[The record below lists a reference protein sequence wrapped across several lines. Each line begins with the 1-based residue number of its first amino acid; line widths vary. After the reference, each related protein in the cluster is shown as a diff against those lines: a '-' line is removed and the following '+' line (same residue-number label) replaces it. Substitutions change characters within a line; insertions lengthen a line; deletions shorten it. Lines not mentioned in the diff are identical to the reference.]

1 MARTRNDVA
10 PGDERTGHP
19 ALGRPRRPG
28 TDDAILRATIDLIA
42 EGGVGAATIAAVSVR
57 TGVARASIYLRWPN
71 RDALVAAAIRKA
83 IGRQPFELS
92 GDLAVDFRRGAE
104 QARAILSEPMFRTV
118 VPALIAGLL
127 DTREDSITSDAL
139 FPNRQRVA
147 DEYRALAGP
156 TGYREDVDPFVPID
170 MLIGG
175 LLNRLLASGRPPD
188 RAIAR
193 QAADAVLA
201 SVRRAP
207 EDGAAERPVRPKRA
221 RTRPSPQR

>member
-127 DTREDSITSDAL
+127 DTREDSITYDAL

-156 TGYREDVDPFVPID
+156 TGYR
-170 MLIGG
+170 
-175 LLNRLLASGRPPD
+175 
-188 RAIAR
+188 
-193 QAADAVLA
+193 
-201 SVRRAP
+201 
-207 EDGAAERPVRPKRA
+207 
-221 RTRPSPQR
+221 